1 MAESVYAGTWA
12 SGPVPQELSDFE
24 MMHPDG
30 MGWSWPDLQAT
41 PAYMRRVCWDL
52 LQIRRTA
59 AKDAI
64 EKVRK

>member
-1 MAESVYAGTWA
+1 
-12 SGPVPQELSDFE
+12 

-41 PAYMRRVCWDL
+41 PAYVRRVCWDL

-64 EKVRK
+64 EKARK